1 MQRPLAPL
9 SRHYLPAAIRNEEE
23 MPRKTIIQPPVSQP
37 VMSRTVWR
45 SASPDTTRGM
55 DAIRSAPKDTP
66 DTVGVPRRPAY
77 GMATP
82 RTANGVSSRSLATI
96 SLLFIATML
105 TTGVHAAPY
114 TPCYPS
120 GTPVTAPIG
129 VFNAN
134 IGTDGKPGTD
144 ADLDGPGHNGVI
156 GTAGS
161 DFSLVQTARAFGITL
176 FSQGG
181 KGGDGSNASG
191 GSEDTSLG
199 GGIGVA
205 GGAGGTMMITVNA
218 PVSGPLA
225 SASGPSAA
233 VCAAS
238 IGGQGSAAG
247 LPDNSGPRH
256 AAGMGGGS
264 GPVIVT
270 VNAIVISGVVGV
282 IAEAVG
288 GQGGNGKSGSSD
300 IGVSHDGGAGGPG
313 APGGPVVVTVA
324 GVVNAGFTSSVAIDG
339 VDALSFGG
347 NGGTGGDGFNNTGG
361 YKGGSGG
368 DAGAGGDVTVALTGS
383 ITTASSGMAPGI
395 LATSSGGLGGAG
407 GTTGNG
413 GTGGSGADGGTVAVT
428 LNGQII
434 TQSNDSPGVIA
445 QSLGGQGAV
454 GGKGNAWTAPVGGA
468 GGSGGNGGPVSIL
481 GSGGSISTGSF
492 APASNAN
499 GIVAQSI
506 GGGGGSGGDAAGDF
520 TEIGGGG
527 GVAANGGMVT
537 LNISDLIKTAGD
549 RSNGVLAQSIGGGGG
564 NGGNSTGTGPTF
576 NLTIGGSGAGGGSG
590 GAINAFNGGTIQT
603 DGDHSAGMVLQ
614 SIGGGGGNGG
624 AAYGTAKDG
633 VIPIISVQ
641 VSLGGTAAG
650 GGGGGPIGLVS
661 GETTTNGG
669 AISTR
674 GPDSAGI
681 LAQSIGGGGGTGGA
695 SGGEASAS
703 AGPTTPGLGIIISTG
718 GSGGDGEPGGTITV
732 GNAGLIAT
740 GGAGSRGLV
749 AESIGG
755 GGGDAG
761 IDDAT
766 SAAAF
771 NQQSININIRHGGT
785 AGPGGS
791 GGTIGQEAN
800 SGLIVTTGAD
810 ADAMLAQS
818 VGGGGGTG
826 GAGDGA
832 SVSGTISA
840 TVLLGATGGNGGG
853 GGTSTA
859 SNTGGILTLG
869 DGAAGIIAQ
878 SVGGGGG
885 RAGGA
890 AGSAG
895 TGTFSATLLLGASG
909 GKAGGSS
916 AGTNNVVTVTNAAPI
931 LTFGADA
938 TGIIAQSVGGGG
950 GIGGTAASSI
960 GGAKSTGDGGN
971 GKGTAGP
978 VLAALVTAGAPAVSN
993 YMTLPELVGLANSL
1007 LGNPVDNTFDVTS
1020 QVVNLAA
1027 SGGQIVDSGS
1037 STSVTLKVVLGASGG
1052 GGGSAG
1058 VVGVTNSSQ
1067 ITTTGSMSDGILAQS
1082 VGGGGGKGGAANAA
1096 LTAGAVKSSLALGA
1110 TAGLS
1115 GDGGAVTVTNTTGA
1129 AILTIGGA
1137 APGIVAQSIGGG
1149 GGEGGLSGAS
1159 TGALKSTALSLGASG
1174 GASGDAGAV
1183 TVDNEGEIKTMSH
1196 DSPGIVAQSI
1206 GGGGGLVKT
1215 LATNQ
1220 DQGGGPVPDP
1230 GSYQVGFSFT
1240 GNTTSASAGGNST
1253 SVVFVKNEG
1262 AIITTGRNAYGIVAQ
1277 SIGGGGGLILGGQP
1291 QTQNNANSFFGDGS
1305 TRGDGSSVIIDMGGV
1320 ISTSGQGAI
1329 GIVAQSIGG
1338 GGGFGG
1344 DTGQTEQLFGFAP
1357 NGVHTGNGSGVSIVV
1372 EQAGAVQTNALNTP
1386 AILAQSIG
1394 GGGGRITTNTGAYNG
1409 WSGSQAASG
1418 GSGNGGQVLVDVFGT
1433 VRAFGAA
1440 SPGIYAQSAGVGG
1453 AGTPGSVI
1461 HIMVGST
1468 GYVSGGTP
1476 FNTPDVSPGIY
1487 VDSGS
1492 TNPQA
1497 PNTISNAGTITSAT
1511 GVNGTAIYNSVGYLA
1526 VTNNSGGVIIGN
1538 ISLDNAG
1545 GSGTPSPI
1553 TGAPAGGGSLV
1564 NSGVIQAGTSIRLGA
1579 GGTLTNLGTID
1590 IGGGNIGGGN
1600 IGGTAIIANTAMT
1613 GNLVQGSTGQLV
1625 FNPDFANGKAPLL
1638 TIQGS
1643 ANIAGSVQ
1651 VVPSSVANHAVTVL
1665 TATDG
1670 LSLQPGVSSTR
1681 TYLFNFDTSAVGNS
1695 LQVQPRA
1702 DFQALSGVL
1711 GGNQSQVASQLQTLW
1726 NSGANLGGGFG
1737 ALATINDR
1745 ATYAQSLNSLSGQT
1759 LGAVAAFRFSSS
1771 HNFVANM
1778 FGGCG
1783 TVGSTS
1789 GETDCAWSRI
1799 VASHTDQNSTTDALG
1814 YQANAQ
1820 TYQFGIDRSIAPN
1833 WTLGGSLAYESSQ
1846 FQTSGISSR
1855 MDGNTALAGVD
1866 LRYRSGPWLV
1876 AGAIDLGY
1884 GSYSSARF
1892 IDVGSVDGTAIAS
1905 PGLLQAGVHSR
1916 VAYTLPLG
1924 SWYVQ
1929 PFVDFHANYLRSGA
1943 YTETGNTPFN
1953 LAVDAEG
1960 STTLA
1965 ASAALEVGTGIALR
1979 GDAMLRLYANGGI
1992 SVLGNSE
1999 WAATARFA
2007 NQFGSGSSFRA
2018 STPLPNT
2025 LAKLNVGAEIFS
2037 SAEWDFRLQYS
2048 ADVGGQYMSQSG
2060 LGRLAWHF

>member
-1 MQRPLAPL
+1 LRKASVNSDQNPVFRRISTEHHVTVQTWNAL
-9 SRHYLPAAIRNEEE
+9 SRQCPVAINPAANHYEEV
-23 MPRKTIIQPPVSQP
+23 MSSKTIVQPPVSQP
-37 VMSRTVWR
+37 IMS
-45 SASPDTTRGM
+45 GM
-55 DAIRSAPKDTP
+55 ILFVA
-66 DTVGVPRRPAY
+66 
-77 GMATP
+77 MALT
-82 RTANGVSSRSLATI
+82 SS
-96 SLLFIATML
+96 
-105 TTGVHAAPY
+105 VHAASY
-114 TPCYPS
+114 APCYPS
-120 GTPVTAPIG
+120 GTPVPSPVG
-129 VFNAN
+129 LFNAN
-134 IGTDGKPGTD
+134 VGADGPPGPD
-144 ADLDGPGHNGVI
+144 ADFDGPGHKGTI

-161 DFSLVQTARAFGITL
+161 SFSLDQTARTLGITL

-181 KGGDGSNASG
+181 QGGDGSNASG
-191 GSEDTSLG
+191 GSEATKLDG
-199 GGIGVA
+199 GVGVA
-205 GGAGGTMMITVNA
+205 GGAGGRLMLTSNA
-218 PVSGPLA
+218 PVTGLSA
-225 SASGPSAA
+225 SAGGPNAA

-247 LPDNSGPRH
+247 LPDN
-256 AAGMGGGS
+256 AGTKHPAGRGGGS
-264 GPVIVT
+264 GPVIIT
-270 VNAIVISGVVGV
+270 VNATVISGVVGV

-288 GQGGNGKSGSSD
+288 GQGGNGKSGSGD

-324 GVVNAGFTSSVAIDG
+324 GAINAGFASSIGIDG
-339 VDALSFGG
+339 VDALSVGG
-347 NGGTGGDGFNNTGG
+347 NGGAGGDGFNNTGG
-361 YKGGSGG
+361 YNGGSGG
-368 DAGAGGDVTVALTGS
+368 DAGAGGDVAVVLTGA

-407 GTTGNG
+407 GTIGNG
-413 GTGGSGADGGTVAVT
+413 GSGGSGADGGTVSIT
-428 LNGQII
+428 LNGEII

-445 QSLGGQGAV
+445 QSLGGQGAL
-454 GGKGNAWTAPVGGA
+454 GGKGNAGSFPVGGA
-468 GGSGGNGGPVSIL
+468 GGSGGNGGPVFIL

-506 GGGGGSGGDAAGDF
+506 GGGGGSGGDAIGDF

-527 GVAANGGMVT
+527 GVAAAGGTVT
-537 LNISDLIKTAGD
+537 LNISDLIKTSGE

-564 NGGNSTGTGPTF
+564 NGGNSTSSGPTF
-576 NLTIGGSGAGGGSG
+576 NLTIGGSGSGGGSG
-590 GAINAFNGGTIQT
+590 GAINAFSGGTIQT
-603 DGDHSAGMVLQ
+603 DGDHSAGLVLQ

-624 AAYGTAKDG
+624 AAYGTAKEG
-633 VIPIISVQ
+633 VIPIIAVQ

-661 GETTTNGG
+661 GETTTNSG
-669 AISTR
+669 AISTS
-674 GPDSAGI
+674 GADSAGI
-681 LAQSIGGGGGTGGA
+681 LAQSIGGGGGTGGP
-695 SGGEASAS
+695 SGGDATAS
-703 AGPTTPGLGIIISTG
+703 AGPTIPGLGIIISTG
-718 GSGGDGEPGGTITV
+718 GSGGDGEPGGSITI

-740 GGAGSRGLV
+740 SGAGSRGIV

-771 NQQSININIRHGGT
+771 NQKSINITIRRGGT
-785 AGPGGS
+785 AGLGGS
-791 GGTIGQEAN
+791 GGSIDQEAN

-810 ADAMLAQS
+810 SDAMLAQS

-826 GAGDGA
+826 GAGDGT

-853 GGTSTA
+853 GGTATA

-960 GGAKSTGDGGN
+960 GGVKSTGDGGN
-971 GKGTAGP
+971 GTGAAGP
-978 VLAALVTAGAPAVSN
+978 VLAALTAQGAAAVAN
-993 YMTLPELVGLANSL
+993 YTTLTQLVGLANSL
-1007 LGNPVDNTFDVTS
+1007 LGNPVDNTPDTTS
-1020 QVVNLAA
+1020 QVTDLAA
-1027 SGGQIVDSGS
+1027 SGGQIVDSDVS
-1037 STSVTLKVVLGASGG
+1037 ASVTLKVALGASGG
-1052 GGGSAG
+1052 DGGSAG
-1058 VVGVTNSSQ
+1058 VVGLINSSQ
-1067 ITTTGSMSDGILAQS
+1067 IATTGRMSDGILAQS
-1082 VGGGGGKGGAANAA
+1082 VGGGGGKGGASNAA
-1096 LTAGAVKSSLALGA
+1096 LTAGTVNSSLALGA

-1115 GDGGAVTVTNTTGA
+1115 GDGGAVTVTNATGA
-1129 AILTIGGA
+1129 TIQTIGGT

-1159 TGALKSTALSLGASG
+1159 TGALKGSALSLGASG

-1183 TVDNEGEIKTMSH
+1183 TVDNQGEIKTMSH
-1196 DSPGIVAQSI
+1196 DSPGIVVQSI

-1215 LATNQ
+1215 LATNL
-1220 DQGGGPVPDP
+1220 DQGGGPVPDA

-1240 GNTTSASAGGNST
+1240 GNTTSAGAGGNST
-1253 SVVFVKNEG
+1253 GVVFVKNEG
-1262 AIITTGRNAYGIVAQ
+1262 AIITSGRNAYGIVAQ

-1291 QTQNNANSFFGDGS
+1291 QTQNNANSYFGDGS
-1305 TRGDGSSVIIDMGGV
+1305 TRGDGSSVIVDTAGV

-1344 DTGQTEQLFGFAP
+1344 DTGQTEQLFSFAP

-1394 GGGGRITTNTGAYNG
+1394 GGGGRVTTNTGAYNG
-1409 WSGSQAASG
+1409 WSGSQATSG
-1418 GSGNGGQVLVDVFGT
+1418 GSGNGGLIEVDVLGT

-1440 SPGIYAQSAGVGG
+1440 SPGIYAQSAGIGG

-1461 HIMVGST
+1461 HITVGSS

-1476 FNTPDVSPGIY
+1476 SNTPDVSPGIY

-1497 PNTISNAGTITSAT
+1497 PNTISNSGTITSAS

-1538 ISLDNAG
+1538 ISLDNGGGGGAG
-1545 GSGTPSPI
+1545 PS
-1553 TGAPAGGGSLV
+1553 TTSTQVGGGSLV
-1564 NSGVIQAGTSIRLGA
+1564 NSGLIQAGTSIRLGT
-1579 GGTLTNLGTID
+1579 GGTLTNLGVI
-1590 IGGGNIGGGN
+1590 NIGGAG
-1600 IGGTAIIANTAMT
+1600 AIANTAMT
-1613 GNLVQGSTGQLV
+1613 GNLIQGSTGHLV
-1625 FNPDFANGKAPLL
+1625 FNADFASGKAALL
-1638 TIQGS
+1638 TVQGS
-1643 ANIAGSVQ
+1643 ANLAGSVE
-1651 VVPSSVANHAVTVL
+1651 VVPSSVANRAVTVL
-1665 TATDG
+1665 TATEG
-1670 LSLQPGVSSTR
+1670 LTLQPGLSSTR
-1681 TYLFNFDTSAVGNS
+1681 TYLFNFGANVVGNA

-1702 DFQALSGVL
+1702 DFRALTGEL
-1711 GGNQSQVASQLQTLW
+1711 GGNQNQVATQLQNVW
-1726 NSGANLGGGFG
+1726 NSGISLGGGFG

-1759 LGAVAAFRFSSS
+1759 LGGVAAFRFSAS
-1771 HNFVANM
+1771 HSFVANM

-1783 TVGSTS
+1783 TVGSAS
-1789 GETDCAWSRI
+1789 GETGCAWSRI
-1799 VASHTDQNSTTDALG
+1799 VASHSNQNSTSDALG

-1820 TYQFGIDRSIAPN
+1820 TYQFGVERPIAPN
-1833 WTLGGSLAYESSQ
+1833 WTLGGSFAYESSQ
-1846 FQTSGISSR
+1846 FQTSGATCKTI
-1855 MDGNTALAGVD
+1855 
-1866 LRYRSGPWLV
+1866 
-1876 AGAIDLGY
+1876 GA
-1884 GSYSSARF
+1884 R
-1892 IDVGSVDGTAIAS
+1892 
-1905 PGLLQAGVHSR
+1905 
-1916 VAYTLPLG
+1916 
-1924 SWYVQ
+1924 
-1929 PFVDFHANYLRSGA
+1929 
-1943 YTETGNTPFN
+1943 
-1953 LAVDAEG
+1953 
-1960 STTLA
+1960 
-1965 ASAALEVGTGIALR
+1965 TGI
-1979 GDAMLRLYANGGI
+1979 
-1992 SVLGNSE
+1992 
-1999 WAATARFA
+1999 
-2007 NQFGSGSSFRA
+2007 SFRDYN
-2018 STPLPNT
+2018 P
-2025 LAKLNVGAEIFS
+2025 G
-2037 SAEWDFRLQYS
+2037 
-2048 ADVGGQYMSQSG
+2048 
-2060 LGRLAWHF
+2060 